1 MTNEEIYLYKK
12 AQNGGKS
19 DFREVTINHAVVLS
33 AQQLTEVGT
42 VTKVDE

>member
-19 DFREVTINHAVVLS
+19 DPRDVIINSCVVLS
-33 AQQLTEVGT
+33 KQQLTEVGT